1 MKNRKTKKHQTHLQT
16 NSHALLHS
24 GTIIADKFILLEK
37 VGQGSFG
44 YIFKTE
50 NIETKEVVATKFEK
64 RENKSTSTGSMLV
77 REIKVL
83 LELSGVE
90 GFPQIQYYG
99 RDENYN
105 YCMITYLGHNLEYLL
120 RKSKGFSQLS
130 CLKLS
135 LQLIERLES
144 LHNKN
149 IIHRDLKPENLVIGY
164 IDTHNVYLIDF
175 GLAKYFKD
183 SNGQHIPLSDK
194 KGIIGTA
201 RYASIAAHQGLE
213 QSRKDDLES
222 LGYVLIYLNFGKLPW
237 MNLQIADKHEKYK
250 TIYELKKNIK
260 LELLT
265 EGLSQC
271 YLLLLQHAKSREF
284 QESPNYAFLKD
295 QFKKAISEKECEESF
310 YMFDWEK
317 LAEVKNKK
325 QIHQSKIEN
334 PPVIRSTIKRSSAAI
349 VDHPKKQL
357 STNLVLPEPENI
369 ENRSRNGVS
378 MHTLGT
384 SKMINYQVS
393 QKNIVEVDKYRRIME
408 KQLPRGQRKS
418 QTVVQQQQQA
428 FCKETSKHFQE
439 RVKTIEQVEQEF
451 EQFNDLDLLAKDDAN
466 LHFNNIKAFYF
477 KNQLYH

>member
-1 MKNRKTKKHQTHLQT
+1 MNRNTKKHQTHLQT
-16 NSHALLHS
+16 NISHLHV
-24 GTIIADKFILLEK
+24 GTTIADKFILLEK

-50 NIETKEVVATKFEK
+50 NSETKEIVATKFEK
-64 RENKSTSTGSMLV
+64 RENRSNGQASMLV

-83 LELSGVE
+83 LELSGVD

-120 RKSKGFSQLS
+120 RRSKGFTQLS

-149 IIHRDLKPENLVIGY
+149 IIHRDLKPENMVIGY
-164 IDTHNVYLIDF
+164 IDTHIVYLIDF

-183 SNGQHIPLSDK
+183 SNGQHITLSDK

-222 LGYVLIYLNFGKLPW
+222 LAYVLIYLNLGKLPW
-237 MNLQIADKHEKYK
+237 MNLQIADKHEKYQ
-250 TIYELKKNIK
+250 TIFEMKKNVK
-260 LELLT
+260 LEELT
-265 EGLSQC
+265 EELPQC

-284 QESPNYAFLKD
+284 SESPNYAFLKD
-295 QFKKAISEKECEESF
+295 QFRKTISEKECEESF

-325 QIHQSKIEN
+325 QTQQTKLAN
-334 PPVIRSTIKRSSAAI
+334 PPAVRSTIKRSTAI
-349 VDHPKKQL
+349 VENTKKQL
-357 STNLVLPEPENI
+357 SNHLIIPEPENF

-378 MHTLGT
+378 IYTQGT
-384 SKMINYQVS
+384 SKMINYQSS
-393 QKNIVEVDKYRRIME
+393 QKNIIEVDKYRRFMQQQI
-408 KQLPRGQRKS
+408 PRNQKKS
-418 QTVVQQQQQA
+418 QTVVQKQQQT
-428 FCKETSKHFQE
+428 FCKETSKHFHE
-439 RVKTIEQVEQEF
+439 RMKTIEQVEQDF
-451 EQFNDLDLLAKDDAN
+451 ESFNDLDLLAQDDAN
-466 LHFNNIKAFYF
+466 LHFKNIEAFPF
-477 KNQLYH
+477 KHQLHH

>member
-1 MKNRKTKKHQTHLQT
+1 MNRNTKKHQTQLQT
-16 NSHALLHS
+16 NSASHLHS
-24 GTIIADKFILLEK
+24 GTIIADKFILMEK

-50 NIETKEVVATKFEK
+50 NSETKEIVATKFEK
-64 RENKSTSTGSMLV
+64 RENRSNGTASMLV

-83 LELSGVE
+83 LELSGVD

-120 RKSKGFSQLS
+120 RRSKGFSQLS

-149 IIHRDLKPENLVIGY
+149 IIHRDLKPENMVIGY
-164 IDTHNVYLIDF
+164 IDSHVVYLIDF

-201 RYASIAAHQGLE
+201 RYASIAAHQGFE

-222 LGYVLIYLNFGKLPW
+222 LAYVLIYLNLGKLPW
-237 MNLQIADKHEKYK
+237 MNLQIADKHEKYQ
-250 TIYELKKNIK
+250 TILEMKKNTK
-260 LELLT
+260 LEELT
-265 EGLSQC
+265 EGLPQC

-284 QESPNYAFLKD
+284 SESPNYAFLKD
-295 QFKKAISEKECEESF
+295 QFRKAINEKECEESF

-325 QIHQSKIEN
+325 QTLQNQLGN
-334 PPVIRSTIKRSSAAI
+334 PPVVRSTIKRSSAV
-349 VDHPKKQL
+349 VDYPKKQP
-357 STNLVLPEPENI
+357 STHLVIPEPENL

-378 MHTLGT
+378 MHTQGT
-384 SKMINYQVS
+384 SKMINYQQS
-393 QKNIVEVDKYRRIME
+393 QKNIVEVDKYRRFMQQ
-408 KQLPRGQRKS
+408 QLPRNQKKS
-418 QTVVQQQQQA
+418 QTVMQKQQST
-428 FCKETSKHFQE
+428 FCKETSKHFHE
-439 RVKTIEQVEQEF
+439 RMKTIEQVEQEF
-451 EQFNDLDLLAKDDAN
+451 ESFNDLDLLAQDDAN
-466 LHFNNIKAFYF
+466 LHFNNIEAFSF
-477 KNQLYH
+477 KHQLQH

>member
-1 MKNRKTKKHQTHLQT
+1 MNRNTKKHQTHLQT
-16 NSHALLHS
+16 NGHTHLHS

-50 NIETKEVVATKFEK
+50 NCETKEIVATKFEK
-64 RENKSTSTGSMLV
+64 RENKSNGTTSMLV

-83 LELSGVE
+83 LELGGLE

-120 RKSKGFSQLS
+120 RRSKGFSQLS

-135 LQLIERLES
+135 IQLIERLES

-149 IIHRDLKPENLVIGY
+149 IIHRDLKPENMVIGY
-164 IDTHNVYLIDF
+164 IDTHIIYLIDF
-175 GLAKYFKD
+175 GLAKYFKE

-201 RYASIAAHQGLE
+201 RYASIAAHQGFE

-222 LGYVLIYLNFGKLPW
+222 LAYVLIYLNLGKLPW

-250 TIYELKKNIK
+250 AIYEMKKNVK

-265 EGLSQC
+265 EGLPQC

-284 QESPNYAFLKD
+284 SESPNYAFLKD
-295 QFKKAISEKECEESF
+295 QFRKAINDKESEESF

-325 QIHQSKIEN
+325 QLHQNKITN
-334 PPVIRSTIKRSSAAI
+334 PPVIRSTIKRSSAI
-349 VDHPKKQL
+349 VENPKKQL
-357 STNLVLPEPENI
+357 STQLVLHEP

-393 QKNIVEVDKYRRIME
+393 QKNIVEVDKYRRFME
-408 KQLPRGQRKS
+408 QQLPRVQRKS
-418 QTVVQQQQQA
+418 QTVVQKQQQT
-428 FCKETSKHFQE
+428 FCKETSKHLHE
-439 RVKTIEQVEQEF
+439 RMKTIEQVKQEF
-451 EQFNDLDLLAKDDAN
+451 ESFNDLDLLANDDAN
-466 LHFNNIKAFYF
+466 LHFNNIEAFYF

>member
-1 MKNRKTKKHQTHLQT
+1 MNRNTKKHQTHLQT
-16 NSHALLHS
+16 NGHTHLHS

-50 NIETKEVVATKFEK
+50 NCETKEIVATKFEK
-64 RENKSTSTGSMLV
+64 RENKSNGTASMLV

-83 LELSGVE
+83 LELGGLE

-120 RKSKGFSQLS
+120 RRSKGFSQLS

-135 LQLIERLES
+135 IQLIERLES

-149 IIHRDLKPENLVIGY
+149 IIHRDLKPENMVIGY
-164 IDTHNVYLIDF
+164 IDTHIIYLIDF
-175 GLAKYFKD
+175 GLAKYFKE

-201 RYASIAAHQGLE
+201 RYASIAAHQGFE

-222 LGYVLIYLNFGKLPW
+222 LAYVLIYLNLGKLPW

-250 TIYELKKNIK
+250 AIYEMKKNVK

-265 EGLSQC
+265 EGLPQC

-284 QESPNYAFLKD
+284 SESPNYAFLKD
-295 QFKKAISEKECEESF
+295 QFRKAINDKENEESF
-310 YMFDWEK
+310 YMYDWEK

-325 QIHQSKIEN
+325 QLHQNKITN
-334 PPVIRSTIKRSSAAI
+334 PPVIRSTIKRSSAI
-349 VDHPKKQL
+349 VENPKKQL
-357 STNLVLPEPENI
+357 STQLVLPEP

-393 QKNIVEVDKYRRIME
+393 QKNIVEVDKYRRFME
-408 KQLPRGQRKS
+408 QQLPRVQRKS
-418 QTVVQQQQQA
+418 QTVVQKQQQT
-428 FCKETSKHFQE
+428 FCKETSKHFHE
-439 RVKTIEQVEQEF
+439 RMKTIEQVKQEF
-451 EQFNDLDLLAKDDAN
+451 ESFNDLDLLAKDDAN
-466 LHFNNIKAFYF
+466 LHFNNIEAFYF
-477 KNQLYH
+477 KHQLYH